1 VAALV
6 GRRVAGEPLEHL
18 LGWVE
23 FAGLRLRV
31 EPGVFVPRA
40 RTAWLVEQA
49 LVALRGAPGPEP
61 VVVDLCCGTGAVG
74 AAVRAAEPGVRV
86 HAADIDP
93 TAVRCAR
100 RNLPGA
106 EVHEGDLFEALPAHL
121 QGRIDVLVVNAPYVP
136 THAIALMPP
145 EARDHEPRAALDGGA
160 DGLDLLRRVV
170 HAAPGWLAPGGTLLV
185 ESGVGQSPVLAGAV
199 RQAGLSATVVH
210 DDERGGTVV
219 VAR

>member
-1 VAALV
+1 
-6 GRRVAGEPLEHL
+6 VAGEPLEHL
-18 LGWVE
+18 LGWVD
-23 FAGLRLRV
+23 FAGLRLII

-40 RTAWLVEQA
+40 RTASLVEQA
-49 LVALRGAPGPEP
+49 LVALLGVTGPEP
-61 VVVDLCCGTGAVG
+61 VVVDLCCGSGAVG

-106 EVHEGDLFEALPAHL
+106 EVHEGDLFEALPDGL
-121 QGRIDVLVVNAPYVP
+121 RGRIDVLVANAPYVP
-136 THAIALMPP
+136 TRAIALMPP
-145 EARDHEPRAALDGGA
+145 EARDHEPRTALDGGD

-170 HAAPGWLAPGGTLLV
+170 HAAPAWLARGGTLLV
-185 ESGVGQSPVLAGAV
+185 ESGAGQAPVLADVV
-199 RQAGLSATVVH
+199 RRAGLSPTVIH